1 MLKKL
6 KIFLSYIS
14 PFVTNRA
21 SEYNGNLKIMLVN
34 GKKVLNTK
42 DANYSFASLHRIM
55 RFALTQTGFDSREDI
70 LLLWL
75 GGWSVI
81 DLIRNEFHLPNTIR
95 AVDIDPVIIEVARQE
110 FALDSYADVE
120 IICQDAYNFVQE
132 TPKKH
137 GLIIIDLFI
146 NNTVPEKFYDDI
158 FWENIFRILSPTG
171 RIIFNT
177 MTKTTKGELFGTI
190 ITRLKTVGFQ
200 VEVHDKVDFTNS
212 MILAK
217 RR

>member
-1 MLKKL
+1 
-6 KIFLSYIS
+6 
-14 PFVTNRA
+14 
-21 SEYNGNLKIMLVN
+21 
-34 GKKVLNTK
+34 
-42 DANYSFASLHRIM
+42 M
-55 RFALTQTGFDSREDI
+55 RFALTQTGFNSQEDI

-75 GGWSVI
+75 GGWSAI
-81 DLIRNEFHLPNTIR
+81 DLIRNEFHLPNTIQ

-110 FALDSYADVE
+110 FALDSYANVE
-120 IICQDAYNFVQE
+120 IICQDAYDFVQE
-132 TPKKH
+132 TQKKH

-146 NNTVPEKFYDDI
+146 NNKVPEKFYDDI

-177 MTKTTKGELFGTI
+177 MTKTTKSELFGTI
-190 ITRLKTVGFQ
+190 IARLEKAGFQ
-200 VEVHDKVDFTNS
+200 IEVHDKVDFTNS